1 MSKLKKHAIAIGIAL
16 TIAVTVLLVLLP
28 ASVNLYIGYSCCLLG
43 IVMLV
48 LGAVFFDRH
57 DMPGS
62 FAQLLQAAWFLPVS
76 LLVSAAV
83 LFLQPV
89 VRVSPLVHGCMQ
101 FILCVIAA
109 IRLIS
114 VQAGKSYIR
123 TRDAQIAESTACIAD
138 WLNIVDA
145 MQGTPGLSADAR
157 AALRTLRE
165 SIRYADPMSNAS
177 AACMD
182 ESISEK
188 LSLLQA
194 DSTASEVLIADCE
207 AITQALKHRNN
218 VLKSTKA

>member
-1 MSKLKKHAIAIGIAL
+1 MSKLKKHAIAIGIVL
-16 TIAVTVLLVLLP
+16 TLAATVLLVLLP
-28 ASVNLYIGYSCCLLG
+28 TSVNLYIGYSCCLLG

-48 LGAVFFDRH
+48 LGAVLFDRH

-76 LLVSAAV
+76 ILVSATV
-83 LFLQPV
+83 LLLQPI
-89 VRVSPLVHGCMQ
+89 VRVSPLVHGCVQ

-114 VQAGKSYIR
+114 VHAGNSYIR
-123 TRDAQIAESTACIAD
+123 TRDAQVAESTARIAD
-138 WLNIVDA
+138 WLSTVDA
-145 MQGTPGLSADAR
+145 VQSMPDLSADAR
-157 AALRTLRE
+157 TTLRTLRE

-177 AACMD
+177 VADMD

-194 DSTASEVLIADCE
+194 DSADCEVLTADCE
-207 AITQALKHRNN
+207 AIIRALKHRNN
-218 VLKSTKA
+218 ILKSTKA